1 MAGAPRLPGAVE
13 GGYRVAAQVVSRP
26 AHLHRHDREPGG
38 NRWPRRRVEA
48 VITPTA
54 RRPAMPVTFTPA
66 QRGLAA
72 GAAAAALLIG
82 AFAAGTAQGGGAAP
96 ATAGGRTL
104 AMQAATVAGGRITVT
119 GTGVILGT
127 PDQLTL
133 SMGVQAD
140 GSSVGAAL
148 QQANRAVRAVT
159 RTLTRTGVRHS
170 DIQTSGL
177 SIQPDYTGSSVVPA
191 GYAVSESVEV
201 TLRTLGAAGNQISA
215 AVRAGGNAV
224 EVDGVSLNL
233 SDTGA
238 LLAAARARAA
248 ADARARAAQYARGL
262 GRSLGPLLSMSE
274 QNPAPPPVFAP
285 GAPRPAATPSPV
297 PVSPGRQQVTVS
309 VTAVFALA

>member
-1 MAGAPRLPGAVE
+1 
-13 GGYRVAAQVVSRP
+13 
-26 AHLHRHDREPGG
+26 
-38 NRWPRRRVEA
+38 
-48 VITPTA
+48 
-54 RRPAMPVTFTPA
+54 MPVTFTPA

-82 AFAAGTAQGGGAAP
+82 AFAARTTQGGGAAP

-119 GTGVILGT
+119 GTGVISGT

-133 SMGVQAD
+133 SMGVQTD

-148 QQANRAVRAVT
+148 QQANRAARAVT

-177 SIQPDYTGSSVVPA
+177 SIQPDYTGSSAQPT
-191 GYAVSESVEV
+191 GYAVGESIEV
-201 TLRTLGAAGNQISA
+201 TLRTLGTAGTQISD
-215 AVRAGGNAV
+215 AVRAGGNAIV
-224 EVDGVSLNL
+224 VDGVSLSL

-238 LLAAARARAA
+238 LLAAARGRAA
-248 ADARARAAQYARGL
+248 ADARAKAAQYAKGL
-262 GRSLGPLLSMSE
+262 GASLGPLLSMSE
-274 QNPAPPPVFAP
+274 QSPAPPPVFVP
-285 GAPRPAATPSPV
+285 GAARPAATPSPV
-297 PVSPGRQQVTVS
+297 PVSPGRQPLTVT